1 MVAVRRGAG
10 RVGRSRAAA
19 PDPDPVAAY
28 HDLLFGASADE
39 SAQAL
44 REGQEARSLVF
55 GHRPLCIALRPQL
68 MSRSRYEAAC
78 AAALGVERALSR
90 LEKAL
95 LTDAALRAELDLEP
109 EEERLA
115 LADPGSKRSSPS
127 IRIDGFFTDE
137 LRFVENNAESPAGM
151 AYSDTLTEVFEE
163 LPVMRAF
170 RRRFR
175 ARALPVA
182 RRQTQSM
189 LRAFHEWSRGRSKT
203 PAMAIVDWTGVP
215 TLTEFEMFRDRF
227 EREGIRTV
235 ICDPAD
241 LEYRR
246 GRLRAAGRHVNL
258 VYRRV
263 LTTELLGRADVSGP
277 LTKAYLDGNVCVVN
291 SFRAKLLHKKMSL
304 ALLSD
309 DRYAKLY
316 TKEDRAAIRRH
327 IPWTRKVRDGATTHG
342 GKRVPDLSAFVL
354 SNREHM
360 VLKPNDEYGGKGVVL
375 GWTVDDHEWEQ
386 SLHVALS
393 QSYVVQEAVEVP
405 KEPFP
410 VAVDGVEMLDLS
422 LDVDPY
428 VFDGRPSGCLTRLSS
443 SALLNV
449 TAGAGSVVP
458 TYVVEGA
465 K

>member
-1 MVAVRRGAG
+1 MVAVRREAG
-10 RVGRSRAAA
+10 GVAATA
-19 PDPDPVAAY
+19 GPDPVAAY
-28 HDLLFGASADE
+28 HDLLFSGGLADE
-39 SAQAL
+39 SAERL
-44 REGQEARSLVF
+44 RAGQEARSLVF

-68 MSRSRYEAAC
+68 MSRPRYDAAC
-78 AAALGVERALSR
+78 AAALGVERALTR
-90 LEKAL
+90 LERAL
-95 LTDAALRAELDLEP
+95 LGDASLRAELDLEP

-127 IRIDGFFTDE
+127 IRIDGFFTDQ

-163 LPVMRAF
+163 LPVVRTMRT
-170 RRRFR
+170 RFR
-175 ARALPVA
+175 MRSLPVA
-182 RRQTQSM
+182 RRQTRSM
-189 LRAFHEWSRGRSKT
+189 LRAFRDWAAGRSER

-215 TLTEFEMFRDRF
+215 TLSEFEMFRERF

-235 ICDPAD
+235 ICDPAE

-246 GRLRAAGRHVNL
+246 GHLRAAGRPVNL

-263 LTTELLGRADVSGP
+263 LTTELLGRRDVAGP
-277 LTKAYLDGNVCVVN
+277 LTRAYLDGEVCVVN

-309 DRYAKLY
+309 DRYASLY
-316 TKEDRAAIRRH
+316 TPDDLAAIARH
-327 IPWTRKVRDGATTHG
+327 VPWTRKVREGATTHG
-342 GKRVPDLSAFVL
+342 GRRVEDLTAFVL
-354 SNREHM
+354 ANRERL

-393 QSYVVQEAVEVP
+393 QSYVVQEAVAVP

-458 TYVVEGA
+458 TYVVEGP

>member
-1 MVAVRRGAG
+1 MVAVRRQAG
-10 RVGRSRAAA
+10 GVNPA
-19 PDPDPVAAY
+19 DPITAY
-28 HDLLFGASADE
+28 HDLLFAAGEQE
-39 SAQAL
+39 SAEAL
-44 REGQEARSLVF
+44 RAGQEQRSLVF

-68 MSRSRYEAAC
+68 LTRARYDAAC
-78 AAALGVERALSR
+78 AAAQGVERALSR
-90 LEKAL
+90 LERAL
-95 LTDAALRAELDLEP
+95 LRDADLRAELDLEP

-115 LADPGSKRSSPS
+115 MADPGSKRASPS

-151 AYSDTLTEVFEE
+151 AYADTLGEVFEE
-163 LPVMRAF
+163 LPPMRGL
-170 RRRFR
+170 RKRFR
-175 ARALPVA
+175 VRALPVA
-182 RRQTQSM
+182 KRQIQSM
-189 LRAFHEWSRGRSKT
+189 LRAFRQWGGAQQ
-203 PAMAIVDWTGVP
+203 PVLAIVDWTGVP

-227 EREGIRTV
+227 EAEGIRTV
-235 ICDPAD
+235 ICDPSEV
-241 LEYRR
+241 EYRR
-246 GRLRAAGRHVNL
+246 GKLRCAGTAVNL

-263 LTTELLGRADVSGP
+263 LTTELLARPDVAEP
-277 LTKAYLDGNVCVVN
+277 LTRAYVDGAVCVVN

-309 DRYAKLY
+309 EQYASLY
-316 TKEDRAAIRRH
+316 TPADLEAIVRH
-327 IPWTRKVRDGATTHG
+327 IPWTRKVAEGPSTHTG
-342 GKRVPDLSAFVL
+342 RHVPDLPSFVL
-354 SNREHM
+354 ANRERM

-386 SLHVALS
+386 TLAVALS

-405 KEPFP
+405 KELFP

-458 TYVVEGA
+458 TYVIEGA